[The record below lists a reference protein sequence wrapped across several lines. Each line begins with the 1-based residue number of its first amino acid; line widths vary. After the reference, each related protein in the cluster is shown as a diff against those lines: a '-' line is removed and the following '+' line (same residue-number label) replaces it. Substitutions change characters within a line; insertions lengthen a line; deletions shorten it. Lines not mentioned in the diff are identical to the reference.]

1 MKKTFIY
8 IATLMTTAFLASC
21 SASSDAYEEELPGDF
36 PLTFSQVAIQ
46 SLRTTATH
54 SKTANT
60 TSSTN
65 QTSDP
70 LQQGFIVNAWKDF
83 QLDNQKTVMDN
94 YQVKYHY
101 DSWNSV
107 YSWEYAS
114 KSETY
119 IKEQKQ
125 TYWDKKGFP
134 YAFYALTPYPE
145 DASGITFTTN
155 HLTIPETGVF
165 QFQTCDNGRPSTGR
179 EDFFPCQIIRNADG
193 KDYDLM
199 IDNGTKEINTGSTA
213 LTRQVSLPF
222 HHFTSKVRFGIYSG
236 IKEGSLKDVP
246 VTDIKIKVTSNNFIT
261 EARGYDVDLSTTPLL
276 KGKFTKLLSTQEHP
290 VLLTTDDKE
299 SNLNDLALC
308 NSDDK
313 AFMMYC
319 TDGILQIP
327 QSGVQ
332 LSISFKIGTNI
343 FKDIPLVLN
352 ENGTSNDSFTWN
364 PNYIYTYLIKVK
376 DIVKREIECTA
387 QIIDWDY
394 IYATINTDLEK

>member
-54 SKTANT
+54 PKTANT

-236 IKEGSLKDVP
+236 NIDEKYKDLYI
-246 VTDIKIKVTSNNFIT
+246 TDIVIKVVSENFVT
-261 EARGYDVDLSTTPLL
+261 EAKGYDVDLTTTPLL
-276 KGKFTKLLSTQEHP
+276 EGKFSSLTTTNEHP
-290 VLLTTDDKE
+290 VLLFTEKPNR
-299 SNLNDLALC
+299 NLNDLALH
-308 NSDDK
+308 NSDGD
-313 AFMMYC
+313 AYMMEC
-319 TDGILQIP
+319 PDGILQIP
-327 QSGVQ
+327 QSGVK

>member
-1 MKKTFIY
+1 MKKTYIY
-8 IATLMTTAFLASC
+8 IITLLTMAFLTSC
-21 SASSDAYEEELPGDF
+21 SSSSDVIDEEQVFSE
-36 PLTFSQVAIQ
+36 PLKFSQAAIQ
-46 SLRTTATH
+46 SLRTTAKNPT
-54 SKTANT
+54 
-60 TSSTN
+60 
-65 QTSDP
+65 TSDP
-70 LQQGFIVNAWKDF
+70 LQQGFIINAWKDY

-94 YQVKYHY
+94 YEVKYHII
-101 DSWNSV
+101 DPWNAV
-107 YSWEYAS
+107 YSWEYS
-114 KSETY
+114 SQKETFV
-119 IKEQKQ
+119 KEQK
-125 TYWDKKGFP
+125 TAYWDKKGFP
-134 YAFYALTPYPE
+134 YAFYALTPYPD
-145 DASGITFTTN
+145 DASGIVFTTN
-155 HLTIPETGVF
+155 HLTLPETAVF
-165 QFQTCDNGRPSTGR
+165 QFQKCDDGLPVGGR
-179 EDFFPCQIIRNADG
+179 EDFFPCQIMRNADG
-193 KDYDLM
+193 KDFDLM

-236 IKEGSLKDVP
+236 NIDEKYKELYI
-246 VTDIKIKVTSNNFIT
+246 TDIEIKVVSDNFVT
-261 EARGYDVDLSTTPLL
+261 EAKGYDVDLTTTPLL
-276 KGKFTKLLSTQEHP
+276 EGKFSSLTTTQEHP
-290 VLLTTDDKE
+290 VLLFTKDSKR
-299 SNLNDLALC
+299 NLNDLALC

-394 IYATINTDLEK
+394 IDATINTDLEK